1 MARLSL
7 PTVTICAAASVN
19 VAATVR
25 ALEICLD
32 QIDFADCLLFGA
44 GSYRGS
50 DPRIRVMDGVSLNSG
65 ADYSNFVLHGL
76 GTHVTTPHALIV
88 QWDGFV
94 LDPARWDP
102 RFLDYDYIGAPWPQF
117 GDGHDVGNGGFSLR
131 SRKLMEACQH
141 PQFVS
146 GHPEDVAI
154 CRTNRTLLELQ
165 GIRFA
170 DRALAEIF
178 SIERGNPAGP
188 TFGFHG
194 IFNMI
199 AALGADRFWEAYKT
213 LDDRRTAAVDFGLLF
228 RQLGSGANAT
238 RRRLRLTI
246 DYLATAAGW

>member
-7 PTVTICAAASVN
+7 PNVTICAAASVN

-25 ALEICLD
+25 ALESSLD
-32 QIDFADCLLFGA
+32 QIDVADCLLFGA
-44 GSYRGS
+44 GGFPTADS
-50 DPRIRVMDGVSLNSG
+50 RIRVIDGLTLNSA
-65 ADYSNFVLHGL
+65 ADYSDFILHRL
-76 GTHVTTPHALIV
+76 GDYVETSHALIV

-94 LDPARWDP
+94 LNAERWDP
-102 RFLDYDYIGAPWPQF
+102 RFLDCDYVGAPWPQF

-131 SRKLMEACQH
+131 SRRLMDACQH

-154 CRTNRTLLELQ
+154 CRTNRNLLERQ

-170 DRALAEIF
+170 DRALAELF
-178 SIERGNPAGP
+178 SFERGNPGEP

-199 AALGADRFWEAYKT
+199 PVLGSDRFWDAYRT
-213 LDDRRTAAVDFGLLF
+213 LDDRRTAAVDFRLLF
-228 RQLGSGANAT
+228 RQLGRGTNAT
-238 RRRLRLTI
+238 WRRLKLTI
-246 DYLATAAGW
+246 DYLATAAGG